1 MLKALR
7 ALFADRCPQCQRTM
21 QSRQDSL
28 RVLKYCPQGHYRE
41 ETYATLGVRIVY
53 DSK

>member
-1 MLKALR
+1 MLKTLR
-7 ALFADRCPQCQRTM
+7 ALFANRCPQCQRTM

-28 RVLKYCPQGHYRE
+28 HVLKYCPQGHYKE